1 MVAVPELVCPAG
13 TLAALEAAVDHGAD
27 AVYVGLRNETN
38 ARNFPGLNLT
48 ATDLASGVR
57 YAHDRKRKVYL
68 ALNTYAQPGRVA
80 LWRQTAD
87 QAVAAGVDAI
97 IAADL
102 AVLRHCAERHPAV
115 PRHLSVQG
123 SATNAESLRFYAET
137 FGAVRAILPRV
148 LALNQVR
155 KIATGAP
162 LDLEVFAFGGLCVMV
177 EGRCA
182 LSSYA
187 TGVSPNTCGAC
198 SPASAVRWE
207 EEGGRRRVRLN
218 GILIDAF
225 QKNEKAGYP
234 TICKGRFKVDNR
246 ITYALEEPTSLNVL
260 PILGD
265 LARVPVRAIKIE
277 GRQRSPSYV
286 ARVTAIM
293 RAALDAC
300 ARDPEGFTVRPEWAE
315 GLNALSEG
323 HKQTL
328 GAFHRPWR

>member
-13 TLAALEAAVDHGAD
+13 TLAALEAAIDHGAD

-48 ATDLASGVR
+48 SAELTAGVR

-80 LWRQTAD
+80 LWRRTAD
-87 QAVAAGVDAI
+87 EAAASGVNAI
-97 IAADL
+97 IIADL
-102 AVLRHCAERHPAV
+102 AVLRHCAGRHPSV

-123 SATNAESLRFYAET
+123 SATNAESLRFYVEN
-137 FGAVRAILPRV
+137 FGVTRAILPRV
-148 LALNQVR
+148 LALNQVC
-155 KIATGAP
+155 KLAAHAP

-198 SPASAVRWE
+198 SPASSVRWE

-225 QKNEKAGYP
+225 EKTEKAGYP
-234 TICKGRFKVDNR
+234 TICKGRFKIDNHVA
-246 ITYALEEPTSLNVL
+246 YALEEPTSLNVL

-265 LARVPVRAIKIE
+265 LAQVPVRAIKIE

-286 ARVTAIM
+286 ARVTTVM
-293 RAALDAC
+293 REALDAC
-300 ARDPEGFTVRPEWAE
+300 ARDPKGFAVRPEWAE
-315 GLNALSEG
+315 ALTSLSEG
-323 HKQTL
+323 RQQTL

>member
-27 AVYVGLRNETN
+27 AIYVGLRNETN

-48 ATDLASGVR
+48 PAELASGVR
-57 YAHDRKRKVYL
+57 YAHSHKRKVYL
-68 ALNTYAQPGRVA
+68 ALNTYAQPGRVD

-87 QAVAAGVDAI
+87 QAIAAGVDAI

-102 AVLRHCAERHPAV
+102 AVLRHCAQHHPTV
-115 PRHLSVQG
+115 PRHVSVQG
-123 SATNAESLRFYAET
+123 SATNTESLRFYAES
-137 FGAVRAILPRV
+137 FGATRAILPRV
-148 LALNQVR
+148 LALNQVV
-155 KIATGAP
+155 KLAAGAP

-207 EEGGRRRVRLN
+207 EQGGRRRVRLN
-218 GILIDAF
+218 GVLIDAF
-225 QKNEKAGYP
+225 EKTEKAGYP

-246 ITYALEEPTSLNVL
+246 VTYALEEPTSLNVL
-260 PILGD
+260 PILAD
-265 LARVPVRAIKIE
+265 LARIPVRAIKIE

-300 ARDPEGFTVRPEWAE
+300 ARDLAGFTVRPEWAE
-315 GLNALSEG
+315 GLAALSEG
-323 HKQTL
+323 HQQTL
-328 GAFHRPWR
+328 GAFDRPWR